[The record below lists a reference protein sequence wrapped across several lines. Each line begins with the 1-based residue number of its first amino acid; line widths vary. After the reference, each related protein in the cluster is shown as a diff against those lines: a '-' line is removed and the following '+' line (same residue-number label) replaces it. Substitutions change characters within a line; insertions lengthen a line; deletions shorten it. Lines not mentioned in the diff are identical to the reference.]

1 MATERKVMRMCE
13 TRWFERDEI
22 VRAVHVTTRASVE
35 LAWDDRL
42 GVEENH
48 VAAAARVLGR
58 APEFQ
63 TSKADG
69 GFIFGVD
76 PAND

>member
-1 MATERKVMRMCE
+1 MSERKVYRMVE
-13 TRWFERDEI
+13 TQYLNGHGR
-22 VRAVHVTTRASVE
+22 VRATHVTTCRSAEVAWDEHRSVE
-35 LAWDDRL
+35 D
-42 GVEENH
+42 NH
-48 VAAAARVLGR
+48 AAAAERVLGR

-63 TSKADG
+63 SSKADG